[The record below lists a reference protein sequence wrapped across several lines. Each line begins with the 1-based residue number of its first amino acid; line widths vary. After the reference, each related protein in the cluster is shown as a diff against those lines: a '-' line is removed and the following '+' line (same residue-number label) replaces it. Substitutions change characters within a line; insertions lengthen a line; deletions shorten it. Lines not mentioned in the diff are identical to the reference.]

1 MSDRNNEPTPV
12 SHAITPQE
20 SALLRRLALEIA
32 AVGGDIETTAS
43 AIARLTD
50 AGRVTTHSDSLVARI
65 EVGGRTLVEAR
76 RDWLAFRAAL
86 EDWGSGAV
94 L

>member
-1 MSDRNNEPTPV
+1 MNDAPTRV
-12 SHAITPQE
+12 NRALTPHE

-32 AVGGDIETTAS
+32 ANGIGCDIETTAA
-43 AIARLTD
+43 AIAKLTD
-50 AGRVTTHSDSLVARI
+50 AGRVSLHADPLTARI
-65 EVGGRTLVEAR
+65 TVGGRTLVEAR
-76 RDWLAFRAAL
+76 RDWLQFRAAL

>member
-1 MSDRNNEPTPV
+1 MNDAPTPV
-12 SHAITPQE
+12 NRALTPHE
-20 SALLRRLALEIA
+20 SAILRRLAVELA
-32 AVGGDIETTAS
+32 ADGIGCDIETTAS

-76 RDWLAFRAAL
+76 RDWLAYRASL

-94 L
+94 F